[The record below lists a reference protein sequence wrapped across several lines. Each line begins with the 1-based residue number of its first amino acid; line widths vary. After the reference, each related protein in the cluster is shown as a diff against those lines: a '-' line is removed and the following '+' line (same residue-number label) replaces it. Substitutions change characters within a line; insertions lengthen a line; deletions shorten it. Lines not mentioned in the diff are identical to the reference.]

1 MTTQYD
7 NYSYVSDSGLIVPD
21 TATVQE
27 QVIADF
33 RKALGQDLDTTPET
47 PEGRLIQLITDYR
60 VNTLGINA
68 YNANQINLRYAT
80 GRFLDALGSF
90 FGISRISASSTRVL
104 ADIVG
109 TAGTVIPA
117 GSQAQTTAGDVF
129 YAENNITI
137 GANGSVSGYFLSL
150 EKGAIPCEVNTLNK
164 IVNAVLGWDTIT
176 NTASAII
183 GTERESDDDFR
194 RRIINSRI
202 SGISLMSA
210 IKSKLENIDNVLS
223 LWAYDNYSNATI
235 TYQGISI
242 APHSIVVIIDGG
254 NNEEIAQALYDVK
267 TGGTGYTAINGQSET
282 VGVIDG
288 AFGASYNVTFNRPED
303 VNFAVAI
310 SVKNISYTGNDLES
324 QIKQAVINWGEGL
337 IAGVDG
343 LKIGQNISPFEISA
357 AVSSVI
363 PEIYI
368 KKCEIGLLN
377 DNMSSDELVI
387 TVAQVGRITQANIT
401 VTVE

>member
-7 NYSYVSDSGLIVPD
+7 DYVYVSDSGIILPD
-21 TATVQE
+21 TATIQD

-33 RKALGQDLDTTPET
+33 KNALGQDLDVTPET
-47 PEGRLIQLITDYR
+47 PQGRLIQLITDYR

-90 FGISRISASSTRVL
+90 FGVTRISASSTRVL

-109 TAGTVIPA
+109 SSGTIIPA
-117 GSQAQTTAGDVF
+117 GSQAQTNEGNIF

-137 GANGSVSGYFLSL
+137 GANGNATGYFLSL
-150 EKGAIPCEVNTLNK
+150 EKGSIPCSTNSLNT
-164 IVNAVLGWDTIT
+164 IVNAVLGWETIT
-176 NTASAII
+176 NSASATI
-183 GTERESDDDFR
+183 GTEQESDSDFR
-194 RRIINSRI
+194 KRIMNSRI

-210 IKSKLENIDNVLS
+210 IKGKLENINNVVS
-223 LWAYDNYSNATI
+223 SWAYDNYTDSVI
-235 TYQGISI
+235 TYQGIDI
-242 APHSIVVIIDGG
+242 DPHSIVVVVDGG
-254 NNEEIAQALYDVK
+254 DNEDIAKALYEVK
-267 TGGTGYTAINGQSET
+267 TGGTGYTAINNQSET
-282 VGVIDG
+282 ITVRDEAYGTQ
-288 AFGASYNVTFNRPED
+288 YNVTFNRPED
-303 VNFAVAI
+303 INFAIKI
-310 SVKNISYTGNDLES
+310 SVKNINYSGSDLEN
-324 QIKQAVINWGEGL
+324 QIKEAIINWSLGL
-337 IAGVDG
+337 ISGVDG

-368 KKCEIGLLN
+368 KKCEIGLLGGAFSTN
-377 DNMSSDELVI
+377 ELAI
-387 TVAQVGRITQANIT
+387 TIAQIGRISQSNIT